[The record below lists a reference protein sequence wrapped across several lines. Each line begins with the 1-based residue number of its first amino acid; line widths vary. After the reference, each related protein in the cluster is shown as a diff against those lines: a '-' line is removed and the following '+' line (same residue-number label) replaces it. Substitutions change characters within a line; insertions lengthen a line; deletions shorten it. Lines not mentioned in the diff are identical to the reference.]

1 MKQLTKS
8 FWLIFAF
15 VSLLIVG
22 CNKNES
28 SPSGSQIDPAKASER
43 VNQANQIFI
52 PRMAMLISSQG
63 SDTADFD
70 MAAATSLYEEAL
82 SYDPNNLDAHFGV
95 ALTEVLTVFADP
107 TLVNLFESSSSTIP
121 ASHPLNLPLSVFGKR
136 GDLVHL
142 SSVLRGGV
150 FARLSLVAAPASR
163 LKMYR
168 TMRVADANRQ
178 FSYYQGVVESK
189 LLPVLSD
196 ALAHL
201 GRVTQN
207 TNYVFYVTPQEMG
220 QTSGDSIRISLTEI
234 YMLLAFL
241 QYIDADASWLV
252 AYNVD
257 YTPTD
262 SAAVLEAWQLTSP
275 FLTLRTGG
283 AQRMKDVKSN
293 FLGLA
298 TSIQNGIAFFRGHPG
313 SGTIQ
318 YSPGDD
324 PQLNSIVMA
333 MDTLQRYLSG
343 PTQIYG
349 DFNDDGIYQ
358 NLTVNFAN
366 VFDNAITNFKQKIPA
381 YTAGVQRDGS
391 TFDPVL
397 TWQANSFSSWTF
409 PDPTFNGLFP
419 TMASDAQ
426 LKATFGITAAD
437 WSQQTVVHPGQNIFS
452 VIDLFN
458 LSELFLYF
466 GGF

>member
-1 MKQLTKS
+1 
-8 FWLIFAF
+8 
-15 VSLLIVG
+15 
-22 CNKNES
+22 
-28 SPSGSQIDPAKASER
+28 
-43 VNQANQIFI
+43 
-52 PRMAMLISSQG
+52 
-63 SDTADFD
+63 
-70 MAAATSLYEEAL
+70 
-82 SYDPNNLDAHFGV
+82 
-95 ALTEVLTVFADP
+95 
-107 TLVNLFESSSSTIP
+107 
-121 ASHPLNLPLSVFGKR
+121 
-136 GDLVHL
+136 
-142 SSVLRGGV
+142 
-150 FARLSLVAAPASR
+150 
-163 LKMYR
+163 
-168 TMRVADANRQ
+168 
-178 FSYYQGVVESK
+178 
-189 LLPVLSD
+189 
-196 ALAHL
+196 
-201 GRVTQN
+201 
-207 TNYVFYVTPQEMG
+207 
-220 QTSGDSIRISLTEI
+220 
-234 YMLLAFL
+234 MLLAFL

-409 PDPTFNGLFP
+409 PDPAFNGLFP

-458 LSELFLYF
+458 LGELFLYF